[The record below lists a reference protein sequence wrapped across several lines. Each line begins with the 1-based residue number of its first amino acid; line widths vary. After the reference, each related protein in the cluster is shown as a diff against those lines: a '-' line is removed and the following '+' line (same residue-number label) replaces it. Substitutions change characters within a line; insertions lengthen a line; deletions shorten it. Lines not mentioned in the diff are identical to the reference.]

1 MLGAI
6 VKEYKLPEGLSKET
20 EEKILPAIIK
30 QTTFKSP
37 KGYSGTIYTDEHQ
50 TPVWFKTK
58 DIELIPTVYTLWN
71 APFILP
77 IVHTHPHVIE
87 VLEGGADLMLP
98 GTAPP
103 FAESIKKGSI
113 VAVADTQNPLVVK
126 AVGRS
131 NLNLGQIT
139 QVVGTTGIAVDV
151 YHTNEDMLF
160 KIAKAKI
167 KPPKEPSLEL
177 KFKEEANGNNEPEN
191 VATEEN
197 TETQESESQENNE
210 EEVVEEEQ
218 KSSED
223 PQVNELANVV
233 DTLTVE
239 DVDNFFKRS
248 LLQTLTQ
255 EKLTLPMP
263 ASVFMNHIIANLAS
277 DFNQIQIKK
286 TSWKKSAKY
295 LKAMEKEGFL
305 KLKGKGD
312 DLIVVSSAKKEN
324 NEALKNFVPYKV
336 KKSKP
341 QGAQPASK
349 SEDKNTLIA
358 HKFYKPNAPLRPIFN
373 DLDLVYVNMFTANE
387 VKDILN
393 KYIAKHNLVNQKNKK
408 TVLLDD
414 NLSHIIPGDKVQGR
428 DKLLTPFLSKFTEF
442 YQLENPSLP
451 ADEQLHREPVKGQ
464 IPQVKIITETKIGR
478 KVVTRTFNFEA
489 FGINAEEL
497 SNELKVK
504 CSGSSTIGQNVQNPK
519 LTEVTVQGPHSKIVI
534 ELLTKKYG
542 LNQQWI
548 SFEDKSRP
556 KKKRTT
562 PAPAPAAK

>member
-1 MLGAI
+1 MLGSI
-6 VKEYKLPEGLSKET
+6 IKEYNLPQGLAKES
-20 EEKILPAIIK
+20 EEKILPPIIK

-58 DIELIPTVYTLWN
+58 DSELIPTVYTLWN

-103 FAESIKKGSI
+103 FPESIKKGSI
-113 VAVADTQNPLVVK
+113 VAIADTKDPLVVK

-139 QVVGTTGIAVDV
+139 KVVGTTGVAVDV
-151 YHTNEDMLF
+151 YHSNEDMLF
-160 KIAKAKI
+160 KIAKLKI
-167 KPPKEPSLEL
+167 KAPKEPSLEV
-177 KFKEEANGNNEPEN
+177 KYKEETNDDVDQGEAETTEQVVEPQNEE
-191 VATEEN
+191 TEKEPV
-197 TETQESESQENNE
+197 QES
-210 EEVVEEEQ
+210 VEEPKE
-218 KSSED
+218 SNE
-223 PQVNELANVV
+223 VNELANVV
-233 DTLTVE
+233 DTLSVE
-239 DVDNFFKRS
+239 DIDHFFKRS

-255 EKLTLPMP
+255 DNVKPPMP
-263 ASVFMNHIIANLAS
+263 TSIFMNHIIGNLAS

-286 TSWKKSAKY
+286 TSWKKSAKF
-295 LKAMEKEGFL
+295 LKAMEKEGLL
-305 KLKGKGD
+305 KVKGKGD
-312 DLIVVSSAKKEN
+312 DLTVVSVATKETN
-324 NEALKNFVPYKV
+324 DELKSFVPYKV

-349 SEDKNTLIA
+349 LKDNNTLIA

-373 DLDLVYVNMFTANE
+373 DLDFVFANMYSANE
-387 VKDILN
+387 VKEILN
-393 KYIAKHNLVNQKNKK
+393 KYIAKHSLVNERNKK
-408 TVLLDD
+408 TILLDD
-414 NLSHIIPGDKVQGR
+414 NLSSIIPGDKVQGR
-428 DKLLTPFLSKFTEF
+428 DKLLTPFLNKFTEY
-442 YQLENPSLP
+442 YQLENPNLP
-451 ADEQLHREPVKGQ
+451 KEDQIHKEPVRGQ
-464 IPQVKIITETKIGR
+464 VPQVKIITETKIGR

-497 SNELKVK
+497 AGELKVK

-548 SFEDKSRP
+548 SFDNKSKP
-556 KKKRTT
+556 KKKRS
-562 PAPAPAAK
+562 